1 MIEYAPNGSLKE
13 RIIRQQGKPLPTEEA
28 VIILSQVG
36 QALQYAHQQNIIH
49 RDLKPEN
56 ILFDTRGEAVLAD
69 FGIAAVLA
77 SARTRQVGFGGTPA
91 YMAPEQF
98 EGIIST
104 KSDQYA
110 LGCIAYEL
118 LTGRKPFTIP
128 HPSLEAMWFQHA
140 RISSVAPRQIN
151 PRLPKHVERAILKA
165 MAKQRTDRYAD
176 ISAFFTALSTL
187 PLLRLHRLL
196 LKRIYFVSMSRN

>member
-1 MIEYAPNGSLKE
+1 M
-13 RIIRQQGKPLPTEEA
+13 PTEEA

-56 ILFDTRGEAVLAD
+56 ILFNTRGEAVLAD

-104 KSDQYA
+104 KSDEYA

-128 HPSLEAMWFQHA
+128 HPSLKAMWFQH
-140 RISSVAPRQIN
+140 
-151 PRLPKHVERAILKA
+151 RLG
-165 MAKQRTDRYAD
+165 
-176 ISAFFTALSTL
+176 
-187 PLLRLHRLL
+187 
-196 LKRIYFVSMSRN
+196 